1 MAKSFKRVTPSL
13 EVLLESGLGE
23 GLQLVV
29 EVLGPCLEKYSAL
42 VNFDGDLQT
51 RDLGWF
57 LSLWKQLKR
66 NSVSD
71 LKKNWTGACTI

>member
-1 MAKSFKRVTPSL
+1 MGHIASSSVTMARSFKRVTPSL

-42 VNFDGDLQT
+42 VNFEVARQ
-51 RDLGWF
+51 
-57 LSLWKQLKR
+57 
-66 NSVSD
+66 
-71 LKKNWTGACTI
+71 A